1 MTATET
7 VLIGSNVMMA
17 VGTLGMFFVAR
28 RPQKNQVSF
37 DPTYASKED
46 FDKHVLWDTREHE
59 RLQANSDQDRREL
72 FAKIGALE
80 RGAGTRMESLGK
92 EWRALV
98 EAKFDELATR
108 HDEDRQRLWEKV
120 SRIGEDLAGLAA
132 SAKQT
137 GQRVE
142 QLDAKIDLFQRRAL

>member
-1 MTATET
+1 MTT
-7 VLIGSNVMMA
+7 VEIFHFGFEAILALAAIAA
-17 VGTLGMFFVAR
+17 VFVAR

-46 FDKHVLWDTREHE
+46 FDRHVLWDTKEHE
-59 RLQANSDQDRREL
+59 RLQANTDQDRREL
-72 FAKIGALE
+72 FAKMGALE
-80 RGAGTRMESLGK
+80 RGAGARMESLGK

-108 HDEDRQRLWEKV
+108 HDEGRQRLWDKV
-120 SRIGEDLAGLAA
+120 TRIGEDVAGLAA

-137 GQRVE
+137 SQRVE